1 MDLLLILTYAAICY
15 GIFKV
20 FKIPVNGYTLLTAVL
35 GGVFLLGFLLL
46 AMNYN
51 HPFTKEARFF
61 YFTTPIVPTVS
72 GRVVEVVAKP
82 GQHLKA
88 GDVLFRIEDTT
99 YKNAVAQKRAALA
112 DAEQAALQ
120 LKAALQSAQQRVEV
134 ARAERNAALD
144 AFQRAEKLLKSGVIA
159 QAEFQQ
165 RREQYQGS
173 EAALSSAQAESDR
186 AALEAGAAIE
196 GVNTDV
202 ARLQAELATEEF
214 NLSETTVRAPTD
226 GTVLQLFLR
235 EGMMAVPLPL
245 RPVMIFQHDEPP
257 ILVASFLQNSAQRVE
272 EGSDAEVI
280 LPAVP
285 GRFFKAKVEAVGAV
299 IPEGQLQPSGT
310 LVSPESIQSE
320 GRVMVRVKF
329 EEDVSRFHIV
339 PGSTGNVAIYS
350 HHMHHLGIL
359 RKVLLRMKSWMN
371 FVFSD
376 GHGSD
381 GHGTGKPRH

>member
-15 GIFKV
+15 GVFKL
-20 FKIPVNGYTLLTAVL
+20 FKIPVNAYTLLTAAL

-51 HPFTKEARFF
+51 HPYTKEARFF
-61 YFTTPIVPTVS
+61 FFTTPIVPTVS
-72 GRVVEVVAKP
+72 GRVVEVDAKP
-82 GQHLKA
+82 GEHLKA
-88 GDVLFRIEDTT
+88 GEVLFRIEDAT
-99 YKNAVAQKRAALA
+99 YRNAVAQKRAELA

-120 LKAALQSAQQRVEV
+120 LKAALESAQKRAEV
-134 ARAERNAALD
+134 AMAERNAAKD
-144 AFQRAEKLLKSGVIA
+144 AFQRGEKLAKSGVIA
-159 QAEFQQ
+159 QAEFEQL
-165 RREQYQGS
+165 REKYRGS
-173 EAALSSAQAESDR
+173 EASLSSAQAEADK
-186 AALEAGAAIE
+186 AALEATASIE

-202 ARLQAELATEEF
+202 ARIKAELATAEF
-214 NLSETTVRAPTD
+214 NLSETIVRAPTD

-257 ILVASFLQNSAQRVE
+257 VLVASFLQNSAQRVE
-272 EGSDAEVI
+272 EGSEAEVI

-285 GRFFKAKVEAVGAV
+285 GRFFKAKVEGVGAV

-310 LVSPESIQSE
+310 LISPESIKSE

-350 HHMHHLGIL
+350 HHMHHLGVM

-371 FVFSD
+371 YVFSD
-376 GHGSD
+376 GH
-381 GHGTGKPRH
+381 

>member
-1 MDLLLILTYAAICY
+1 
-15 GIFKV
+15 
-20 FKIPVNGYTLLTAVL
+20 
-35 GGVFLLGFLLL
+35 
-46 AMNYN
+46 
-51 HPFTKEARFF
+51 
-61 YFTTPIVPTVS
+61 
-72 GRVVEVVAKP
+72 
-82 GQHLKA
+82 LKA
-88 GDVLFRIEDTT
+88 T
-99 YKNAVAQKRAALA
+99 
-112 DAEQAALQ
+112 
-120 LKAALQSAQQRVEV
+120 LQSAQQRVEV

-144 AFQRAEKLLKSGVIA
+144 LFQRSEQLIKTGVIS

-165 RREQYQGS
+165 RREKYQGS

-202 ARLQAELATEEF
+202 ARLQAELATAEF

-226 GTVLQLFLR
+226 GMVLQLFLR

-245 RPVMIFQHDEPP
+245 RPVMVFQHDEPAQ
-257 ILVASFLQNSAQRVE
+257 LWASFLQNSAQRVE

-285 GRFFKAKVEAVGAV
+285 GRFFKAKVDAVGAV
-299 IPEGQLQPSGT
+299 VPEGQLQPSGT
-310 LVSPESIQSE
+310 LVSPESIKSE
-320 GRVMVRVKF
+320 GRVMVKVRF
-329 EEDVSRFHIV
+329 EEDISRFHIV
-339 PGSTGNVAIYS
+339 PGTTGNVAIYS

-376 GHGSD
+376 GH
-381 GHGTGKPRH
+381 

>member
-15 GIFKV
+15 GLFKL
-20 FKIPVNGYTLLTAVL
+20 FKIPVNAYTLLTAAL

-61 YFTTPIVPTVS
+61 YFTTPIVPTVG
-72 GRVVEVVAKP
+72 GRVVEVVLQP

-99 YKNAVAQKRAALA
+99 YKNAVAQKRAELA
-112 DAEQAALQ
+112 EAEQTALQ
-120 LKAALQSAQQRVEV
+120 LKAALEAERKRAEV
-134 ARAERNAALD
+134 AMAERNAALD
-144 AFQRAEKLLKSGVIA
+144 AFQRGEKLVKSGVIA
-159 QAEFQQ
+159 QAQFEQL
-165 RREQYQGS
+165 REKYQGS
-173 EAALSSAQAESDR
+173 EASLRSAQAEADK
-186 AALEAGAAIE
+186 AALEATATIE

-202 ARLQAELATEEF
+202 ARLKAELATAEF
-214 NLSETTVRAPTD
+214 NLSETIVRAPTD

-257 ILVASFLQNSAQRVE
+257 ELVASFLQNSAQRVE

-285 GRFFKAKVEAVGAV
+285 GRFFKARVKDVAAV

-310 LVSPESIQSE
+310 LVSPETIKSE
-320 GRVMVRVKF
+320 GRVMVRIKF
-329 EEDVSRFHIV
+329 EEDIGRFHIV

-350 HHMHHLGIL
+350 HYMHHLGIL

-376 GHGSD
+376 GH
-381 GHGTGKPRH
+381 

>member
-15 GIFKV
+15 AIFKL
-20 FKIPVNGYTLLTAVL
+20 FKIPVSAYTLLTAAL

-61 YFTTPIVPTVS
+61 YFTTPIVPTVG
-72 GRVVEVVAKP
+72 GRVVQVAAQP
-82 GQHLKA
+82 GQHLNA

-99 YKNAVAQKRAALA
+99 YRNAVAQKRAQLA
-112 DAEQAALQ
+112 AAEQTTLQ
-120 LKAALQSAQQRVEV
+120 LKAVLQSAQQRVEV
-134 ARAERNAALD
+134 ARSERNAALD
-144 AFQRAEKLLKSGVIA
+144 AFQRSEQLIKSGVIS

-165 RREQYQGS
+165 RREKYQGS

-202 ARLQAELATEEF
+202 ARLQAELATAEF
-214 NLSETTVRAPTD
+214 NLAETIVRAPTN

-245 RPVMIFQHDEPP
+245 RPVMVFRHDEPP
-257 ILVASFLQNSAQRVE
+257 QLWASFLQNSAQRVE
-272 EGSDAEVI
+272 EGSEAEVI

-285 GRFFKAKVEAVGAV
+285 GRFFKAKVDAVAAV
-299 IPEGQLQPSGT
+299 VPEGQLQASGT
-310 LVSPESIQSE
+310 LVSPESIKSE

-329 EEDVSRFHIV
+329 EEDVSPFHIV
-339 PGSTGNVAIYS
+339 PGTTGNVAIYS
-350 HHMHHLGIL
+350 HHMHHLGVM

-376 GHGSD
+376 GH
-381 GHGTGKPRH
+381 

>member
-1 MDLLLILTYAAICY
+1 
-15 GIFKV
+15 
-20 FKIPVNGYTLLTAVL
+20 
-35 GGVFLLGFLLL
+35 
-46 AMNYN
+46 
-51 HPFTKEARFF
+51 
-61 YFTTPIVPTVS
+61 
-72 GRVVEVVAKP
+72 VVEVAAQQ

-88 GDVLFRIEDTT
+88 GDVLFRIEETT
-99 YKNAVAQKRAALA
+99 YRNAVNQTRAQLA
-112 DAEQAALQ
+112 DAEQTALQ
-120 LKAALQSAQQRVEV
+120 LKATLQSAQQRVEV

-144 AFQRAEKLLKSGVIA
+144 AFQRSEQLIKSGVIS

-165 RREQYQGS
+165 RREKYQGS

-202 ARLQAELATEEF
+202 ARLQAELATAEF
-214 NLSETTVRAPTD
+214 NLAETTVRAPTD
-226 GTVLQLFLR
+226 GMVLQLFLR

-245 RPVMIFQHDEPP
+245 RPVMVFQHDEPAQ
-257 ILVASFLQNSAQRVE
+257 LWASFLQNSAQRVE

-285 GRFFKAKVEAVGAV
+285 GRFFKAKVDAVGAV
-299 IPEGQLQPSGT
+299 VPEGQLQPSGT
-310 LVSPESIQSE
+310 LVSPESIKSE
-320 GRVMVRVKF
+320 GRVMVKVRF
-329 EEDVSRFHIV
+329 EEDISRFHIV
-339 PGSTGNVAIYS
+339 PGTTGNVAIYS

-376 GHGSD
+376 GH
-381 GHGTGKPRH
+381 

>member
-15 GIFKV
+15 AIFKL
-20 FKIPVNGYTLLTAVL
+20 FKIPVNAYTLLTAAL

-61 YFTTPIVPTVS
+61 YFTTPIVPTVR
-72 GRVVEVVAKP
+72 GRVVEVAAQQ

-99 YKNAVAQKRAALA
+99 YRNAVNQTRAQLA
-112 DAEQAALQ
+112 DAEQSALQ
-120 LKAALQSAQQRVEV
+120 LKATLQSAQQRVEV

-144 AFQRAEKLLKSGVIA
+144 AFQRSEQLIKSGVIS

-165 RREQYQGS
+165 RREKYQGS

-202 ARLQAELATEEF
+202 ARLQAELATAEF

-226 GTVLQLFLR
+226 GMVLQLFLR

-245 RPVMIFQHDEPP
+245 RPVMVFQHDEPAQ
-257 ILVASFLQNSAQRVE
+257 LWASFLQNSAQRVE

-285 GRFFKAKVEAVGAV
+285 GRFFKAKVDAVGAV
-299 IPEGQLQPSGT
+299 VPEGQLQPSGT
-310 LVSPESIQSE
+310 LVSPESIKSE
-320 GRVMVRVKF
+320 GRVMVKVRF
-329 EEDVSRFHIV
+329 EEDISRFHIV
-339 PGSTGNVAIYS
+339 PGTTGNVAIYS

-376 GHGSD
+376 GH
-381 GHGTGKPRH
+381 

>member
-1 MDLLLILTYAAICY
+1 MDLLLILTYAAIAY
-15 GIFKV
+15 GVFKL
-20 FKIPVNGYTLLTAVL
+20 FKIPVNAYTLLTAVL
-35 GGVFLLGFLLL
+35 GGVFLVGFLLL

-51 HPFTKEARFF
+51 HPYTKEARFF
-61 YFTTPIVPTVS
+61 YYTTPIVPTVS

-82 GQHLKA
+82 GEHLKA
-88 GDVLFRIEDTT
+88 GDVMFRIEDTT
-99 YKNAVAQKRAALA
+99 YRNAVAQKRAALA
-112 DAEQAALQ
+112 DSEQVVHQ
-120 LKAALQSAQQRVEV
+120 LKAALESAQKRAGV
-134 ARAERNAALD
+134 AMAERNAAQD
-144 AFQRAEKLLKSGVIA
+144 AFQRGEKLVKGGVIA
-159 QAEFQQ
+159 QSEF
-165 RREQYQGS
+165 EQLRGKYQAS
-173 EAALSSAQAESDR
+173 EASLSSAQAEADR
-186 AALEAGAAIE
+186 AALEASATIE

-202 ARLQAELATEEF
+202 ASLQADLATAEF
-214 NLSETTVRAPTD
+214 NLSETIVRAPTD

-257 ILVASFLQNSAQRVE
+257 IFVASFLQNSAQRVE
-272 EGSDAEVI
+272 EGSEAEVI

-285 GRFFKAKVEAVGAV
+285 GRFFKAKVEGVGAV

-310 LVSPESIQSE
+310 LISPESIKSE

-350 HHMHHLGIL
+350 HHMHHLGVM

-371 FVFSD
+371 YVFSD
-376 GHGSD
+376 GH
-381 GHGTGKPRH
+381 

>member
-15 GIFKV
+15 AIFKL
-20 FKIPVNGYTLLTAVL
+20 FKIPVNAYTLLTAAL

-51 HPFTKEARFF
+51 HPFTEERDFSISRRRSFRRWADGWSRL
-61 YFTTPIVPTVS
+61 PPS
-72 GRVVEVVAKP
+72 P
-82 GQHLKA
+82 GSISKR

-99 YKNAVAQKRAALA
+99 YRNAVAQKRAQLA
-112 DAEQAALQ
+112 AAEQTTLQ
-120 LKAALQSAQQRVEV
+120 LKAVLQSAQQRVEV

-144 AFQRAEKLLKSGVIA
+144 AFQRSEQLIKSGVIS

-165 RREQYQGS
+165 RREKYQGS

-202 ARLQAELATEEF
+202 ARLQAELAAAEF
-214 NLSETTVRAPTD
+214 NLAETTVRAPTD
-226 GTVLQLFLR
+226 GMVLQLFLR

-245 RPVMIFQHDEPP
+245 RPVMVFQHDEPAQ
-257 ILVASFLQNSAQRVE
+257 LWASFLQNSAQRVE

-285 GRFFKAKVEAVGAV
+285 GRFFKARVDAVGAV
-299 IPEGQLQPSGT
+299 VPEGQLQPADT
-310 LVSPESIQSE
+310 LVAPESIKSE
-320 GRVMVRVKF
+320 GRVMVRDKF

-339 PGSTGNVAIYS
+339 PGTTGNVAIYS

-376 GHGSD
+376 GH
-381 GHGTGKPRH
+381 

>member
-15 GIFKV
+15 GVFKL
-20 FKIPVNGYTLLTAVL
+20 FKIPVNAYTLLTAAL

-51 HPFTKEARFF
+51 HPYTKEARFF

-99 YKNAVAQKRAALA
+99 YRNAVVQKRAELA
-112 DAEQAALQ
+112 DSEQVVLQ
-120 LKAALQSAQQRVEV
+120 LKAALESAQKRAGV
-134 ARAERNAALD
+134 AMAERNAAKD
-144 AFQRAEKLLKSGVIA
+144 AFQRGEKLAKGGVIA
-159 QAEFQQ
+159 QSEF
-165 RREQYQGS
+165 EQLRQKYQGS
-173 EAALSSAQAESDR
+173 EASFSSAQAEADK
-186 AALEAGAAIE
+186 AALEANATIE

-202 ARLQAELATEEF
+202 ARIKADLATAEF
-214 NLSETTVRAPTD
+214 NLSETIVRAPTD

-257 ILVASFLQNSAQRVE
+257 IFVASFLQNSAQRVE
-272 EGSDAEVI
+272 EGSEAEVI

-285 GRFFKAKVEAVGAV
+285 GRFFKAKVEAVGAF

-310 LVSPESIQSE
+310 LVSPESIKSE

-329 EEDVSRFHIV
+329 EEDVSRFRIV

-350 HHMHHLGIL
+350 HHMHHLGVM

-371 FVFSD
+371 YVFSD
-376 GHGSD
+376 GH
-381 GHGTGKPRH
+381 